1 MTGVRPERASE
12 ATRMPS
18 HPDDHEGDHADRDG
32 RDDRLETFLLLLRQ
46 GLVEDLQADRDA
58 DAQRE
63 RKQDTGPHGTKR
75 IPSSLLAQERGDD
88 PYDQRRLDALPQPD
102 HERRQH
108 DSSLIGHPNVR
119 EP

>member
-1 MTGVRPERASE
+1 
-12 ATRMPS
+12 MPTAIGC
-18 HPDDHEGDHADRDG
+18 DDG
-32 RDDRLETFLLLLRQ
+32 LETLLLLLRQ

-63 RKQDTGPHGTKR
+63 REQDTGPHGAKR

-88 PYDQRRLDALPQPD
+88 PYDQRGLDALSQPD